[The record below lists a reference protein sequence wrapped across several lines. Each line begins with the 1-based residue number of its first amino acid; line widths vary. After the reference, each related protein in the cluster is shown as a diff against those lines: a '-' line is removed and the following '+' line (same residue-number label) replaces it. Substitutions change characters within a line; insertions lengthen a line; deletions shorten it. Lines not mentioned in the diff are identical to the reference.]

1 MAYKDPSGNWFEG
14 LFDTWDYR
22 DTGNPASD
30 ALANTTTAIVNT
42 PASLLNAGLE
52 GLRQIGELVAPHE
65 PTITNF
71 TVSTPVPHDDVLA
84 AGVKVVA
91 AASKL
96 PAGRLGGTVIKF
108 ETAAQRLAHNKTM
121 GKAAEA
127 QAKIDLEAVGNT
139 VLGSQVSMQTSQG
152 RRVIDHLIRT
162 PDGCLVA
169 CEIKYGNAMRNP
181 SQIAKDN
188 VIANEGGIFVGKNAP
203 VDLTGTRWSIETIEI
218 RYGEFK

>member
-65 PTITNF
+65 PAITNF

-96 PAGRLGGTVIKF
+96 PTGKLGGNFVKI
-108 ETAAQRLAHNKTM
+108 
-121 GKAAEA
+121 GEA
-127 QAKIDLEAVGNT
+127 SAGVG
-139 VLGSQVSMQTSQG
+139 G
-152 RRVIDHLIRT
+152 RFAD
-162 PDGCLVA
+162 LVA
-169 CEIKYGNAMRNP
+169 LGVKGDKLTPHHMPQAAARFTNRADGGALMMTETEHKLTRTYGFKGARTAQEESGMAFRDVLARDIRDVRDIVGSKYNSGVREMLNYY
-181 SQIAKDN
+181 Q
-188 VIANEGGIFVGKNAP
+188 ANFPK
-203 VDLTGTRWSIETIEI
+203 LM
-218 RYGEFK
+218 KK

>member
-96 PAGRLGGTVIKF
+96 PTGKLGGNFVKIGEVAKEVTLSRKLHG
-108 ETAAQRLAHNKTM
+108 EAAQHAADAIKA
-121 GKAAEA
+121 GKPNVLTIDRVGAPANR
-127 QAKIDLEAVGNT
+127 QASTGAFDKVPGKHLDEYPPAMFKEGGAGASVRPINPRDNMSAGACVGNACRG
-139 VLGSQVSMQTSQG
+139 L
-152 RRVIDHLIRT
+152 
-162 PDGCLVA
+162 PDGTRVR
-169 CEIKYGNAMRNP
+169 I
-181 SQIAKDN
+181 N
-188 VIANEGGIFVGKNAP
+188 VG
-203 VDLTGTRWSIETIEI
+203 D
-218 RYGEFK
+218 